1 MEMSSASNQT
11 WNSQQYSEH
20 ARFVSDLGMPVVA
33 LLAPLRGQRILD
45 LGCGDGPLT
54 KQLSDLGCRV
64 VGVDASSE
72 MISAA
77 KALGLDARVMDGH
90 TLQFDGEFN
99 AVFSI
104 AALHWMKQP
113 EKVIAGVWR
122 ALNAGGRFVGEF
134 GGKGNVATIVM
145 GLEGALSKRGIDAK
159 TVDPWY
165 NPTAEEYRII
175 LEAHGFT
182 VNSIALFPRS
192 TPLPGSIV
200 GWLETFA
207 QPFAATLPP
216 PDRYAFFRE
225 VAELCRSKLCDD
237 AGNWWADYVRL
248 RFSATKPQSAALYI
262 QI

>member
-1 MEMSSASNQT
+1 MEMSSANQT

-33 LLAPLRGQRILD
+33 LLAPLRGERILD

-54 KQLSDLGCRV
+54 KQLSDLGCKV
-64 VGVDASSE
+64 VGVDASAE
-72 MISAA
+72 MIRAA
-77 KALGLDARVMDGH
+77 QALGLDARLMDGH
-90 TLQFDGEFN
+90 TLQFDGEFD
-99 AVFSI
+99 AVFSN

-122 ALNAGGRFVGEF
+122 ALKPGGRFVGEF

-145 GLEGALSKRGIDAK
+145 ALEGALSKRGIDAT

-165 NPTAEEYRII
+165 NPTAEEYRTI
-175 LEAHGFT
+175 LEAYGFT
-182 VNSIALFPRS
+182 ANSIALFPRS

-207 QPFAATLPP
+207 QPFAAALPP
-216 PDRYAFFRE
+216 PDRSAFFRE
-225 VAELCRSKLCDD
+225 VAELCRPKLCDD
-237 AGNWWADYVRL
+237 AGNWRADYVRL
-248 RFSATKPQSAALYI
+248 RFSATKPQSAA
-262 QI
+262 